1 MSSPEVRR
9 HEQATL
15 PRVVEALRRWLTAVS
30 TAVLFPTVRFLG
42 LPDPVA
48 VYSKMQLWE
57 REVTDLRPELETAA
71 RIGWSQVFGQPTFS
85 STSSHVLAALNGSH
99 GFLMQLPSEVNGMV
113 VRQINDGLSA
123 GLSREKISGS
133 VEQLLTMTGND
144 TFRNRARL
152 ITGTEITRA
161 ANAGALAAAID
172 AQNTLGPILK
182 RWNDTGDD
190 QVRQSHD
197 LADDTEIPV
206 MQPFVVGGFPLMYP
220 GDPSGPPWE
229 VIACRCS
236 LSFRRV
242 NG

>member
-15 PRVVEALRRWLTAVS
+15 PRVVSALQRWLGAVAG
-30 TAVLFPTVRFLG
+30 AVLSPTVRFLG
-42 LPDPVA
+42 LPDAVA
-48 VYSKMQLWE
+48 VYSQMQLWE
-57 REVTDLRPELETAA
+57 SEIAGLRPELETAA
-71 RIGWSQVFGQPTFS
+71 RIGWSEAFGQPTFS
-85 STSSHVLAALNGSH
+85 STSSHVLEALNGSH
-99 GFLMQLPSEVNGMV
+99 DFLMQLPNEVNGMV
-113 VRQINDGLSA
+113 IREISDGLSA
-123 GLSREKISGS
+123 GMSRQEIVDS
-133 VEQLLTMTGND
+133 VERLLMMTGNN
-144 TFRNRARL
+144 TFRNRAQV

-172 AQNTLGPILK
+172 AQSTLGPILK

-220 GDPSGPPWE
+220 GDPTGPPWE
-229 VIACRCS
+229 VIACRCG